1 MAFYIEHLYNFC
13 KLNAMAQLANLKKL
27 LNDRILLLD
36 GAMGT
41 MIQQHQL
48 EEADFRGE
56 QFKAHRKDLKGNND
70 LLSLTKPEVIKGIHR
85 QYLEAGSDIIETNT
99 FNANSI
105 SQSDYDLE
113 SVVYDLNFQSARLAR
128 EVADEFSKKT
138 PNKPRF
144 VAGGIGPTNRTA
156 SLSPDVNNPSLRNVS
171 YDQLV
176 ESYSE
181 AIHGLVEGG
190 VDVLLVE
197 TVFDSLNCRAA
208 LFAIQQYFDKYQL
221 KLPIMVSFAIVD
233 ASGRTLSGQTVEAF
247 WNSVRSLDLLSIG
260 LNCAL
265 GAKELRPYIKELS
278 GLADI
283 YTSIYPNAGLPNE
296 FGGYDDTPDNMAS
309 ILIEFAKSGFINM
322 VGGCCGTTPDF
333 IKAFADQVA
342 THKPRDVPA
351 VPILTHLSG
360 LEALALTKDLLFVNV
375 GERTN
380 VTGSKRFSNL
390 ILNDDYETALEVA
403 LDQVQSGAQVID
415 VNMDEGM
422 LDSEQAMTRFL
433 NLIATEPDIARVP
446 VMIDSSKWSVLEAG
460 MKCVQGKGIVNSISL
475 KEGERDFV
483 EKARLIRQYGFAAIV
498 MAFDE
503 DGQADTAQRKIE
515 ICQRSYNVLVNEAGF
530 SPEDIIFDPNIF
542 AVATGIEEHN
552 NYAVDFIEATRW
564 IKKNLAHVHVS
575 GGVSNISFSFRGNN
589 PVREAMHS
597 VFLYHAIK
605 AGMDMGIVN
614 AGQLAVYEDI
624 PKDLLERVEDV
635 ILNRRDDATERLLE
649 FADGFKG
656 ESKTKTQDLSWRE
669 KPVAERLTH
678 ALVKGVNAF
687 IEEDVEEARQQAKRP
702 LDVIEGPLMDGM
714 NVVGDLFGEG
724 KMFLP
729 QVVKSARVMK
739 QGVAYLL
746 PYMEDEKGGK
756 ARAKGKILLATVKGD
771 VHDIGKNIVAVVL
784 QCNNYDVVNMGV
796 MVPCEKILE
805 TAREEKADIVGLSGL
820 ITPSLEEMQ
829 HVAAEMKRQGFTVPL
844 LIGGATTSQ
853 KHTAVKLIPH
863 YDFGIIHVK
872 DASRVVGVVNKL
884 MNDDVKAGYIKEVI
898 GEYKKL
904 SDAHHSRKNFVKQLN
919 LDEARK
925 NAFQFDWEGYQPV
938 KPAFLGEK
946 YFDQYD
952 LEKLKSYID
961 WTPFF
966 LAWELIGKYPKILED
981 EVVGEAARNLYQDAQ
996 PVLDRIIKE
1005 NLLTARAAIAFYP
1018 ANSVGD
1024 DIELYTDESR
1034 TEVLATF
1041 HCLRQQAER
1050 RGGKPNLCLAD
1061 FIAPKSTGVKD
1072 YFGMFVVT
1080 AGIGCDEYAKTFSA
1094 ENDEYNA
1101 IMVQVLA
1108 DRLAE
1113 AFAECMHQEVRKLHW
1128 GYAKDETFDNESLI
1142 KESYKGI
1149 RPAPGYPAC
1158 PEHSE
1163 KRQLFDLLKIEEKLG
1178 MKLTENFAMWPAAAV
1193 SGFYF
1198 SHPQS
1203 QYFNVGK
1210 VGRDQVEDYA
1220 KRLDVDMAVA
1230 ERLLASNLA

>member
-1 MAFYIEHLYNFC
+1 MN
-13 KLNAMAQLANLKKL
+13 KLQTLKKL
-27 LNDRILLLD
+27 LETRILLLD

-41 MIQQHQL
+41 MIQQHRL
-48 EEADFRGE
+48 EEKDFRGE
-56 QFKAHRKDLKGNND
+56 RFQDYPHDLKGNND
-70 LLSLTKPEVIKGIHR
+70 LLSLTQPHIIKAIHEE
-85 QYLEAGSDIIETNT
+85 YLAAGSDIIETNT

-105 SQSDYDLE
+105 SQSDYHLE
-113 SVVYDLNFQSARLAR
+113 EIVYELNFQSAKLAR
-128 EVADEFSKKT
+128 DAADAFSEKT
-138 PNKPRF
+138 PEKPRF

-156 SLSPDVNNPSLRNVS
+156 SLSPDVNNPSLRNVN
-171 YDQLV
+171 YNQLV
-176 ESYSE
+176 ESYLE

-190 VDVLLVE
+190 VDILLVE

-208 LFAIQQYFDKYQL
+208 LFAVQQYFAKHHI
-221 KLPIMVSFAIVD
+221 KLPVMVSFAIVD

-247 WNSVRSLDLLSIG
+247 WHSVSHVELLSIG

-265 GAKELRPYIKELS
+265 GADDLRPYIEELS
-278 GLADI
+278 GLANT

-296 FGGYDDTPDNMAS
+296 FGGYDDTPANMAV
-309 ILIEFAKSGFINM
+309 ILEEFAKSGFINM
-322 VGGCCGTTPDF
+322 VGGCCGTTPEF
-333 IKAFADQVA
+333 IKAFAEQVA
-342 THKPRDVPA
+342 CHKPRVIPNIQT
-351 VPILTHLSG
+351 VTHLSG
-360 LEALALTKDLLFVNV
+360 LEALNITKDLLFVNV

-380 VTGSKRFSNL
+380 VTGSKRFSKL
-390 ILNDDYETALEVA
+390 ILNEDYETALEVA
-403 LDQVQSGAQVID
+403 LNQVENGAQIID

-422 LDSEQAMTRFL
+422 LDSEQAMTTFL

-446 VMIDSSKWSVLEAG
+446 VMIDSSKWSVIEAG

-475 KEGERDFV
+475 KEGEAEFI
-483 EKARLIRQYGFAAIV
+483 EKATLIRQYGFAAIV

-503 DGQADTAQRKIE
+503 EGQADTAKRKIE
-515 ICQRSYNVLVNEAGF
+515 ICRRSYEILVNQLGF
-530 SPEDIIFDPNIF
+530 PPEDIIFDPNIF

-564 IKKNLAHVHVS
+564 IKQNLPHAHIS

-614 AGQLAVYEDI
+614 AGQLTVYEDI

-635 ILNRRDDATERLLE
+635 ILNRRPDATERLLT

-656 ESKTKTQDLSWRE
+656 EAKANTQDLSWRE
-669 KPVAERLTH
+669 KPVEERLGH
-678 ALVKGVNAF
+678 ALVKGINAF
-687 IEEDVEEARQQAKRP
+687 IEEDVEEARQLAKRP

-714 NVVGDLFGEG
+714 NIVGDLFGEG

-739 QGVAYLL
+739 QAVAYLL
-746 PYMEDEKGGK
+746 PYMENEKGGQV
-756 ARAKGKILLATVKGD
+756 RSKGKILLATVKGD

-796 MVPCEKILE
+796 MIPCDKILE
-805 TAREEKADIVGLSGL
+805 TARQEKVDIIGLSGL

-829 HVAAEMKRQGFTVPL
+829 HVAAEMQRQEFDVPL

-853 KHTAVKLIPH
+853 KHTAVKLLPH
-863 YDFGIIHVK
+863 YQHGVIHVK
-872 DASRVVGVVNKL
+872 DASRVVGVVNHL
-884 MNDDVKAGYIKEVI
+884 MNPEKKPDYLAKIKQ
-898 GEYKKL
+898 EYQQL
-904 SDAHHSRKNFVKQLN
+904 SDAHHGRQHLLKRLTLS
-919 LDEARK
+919 DARA
-925 NAFQFDWEGYQPV
+925 NAFKYDWTSCQPV
-938 KPAFLGEK
+938 RPLFLGEK
-946 YFDQYD
+946 YFDDYP
-952 LEKLKSYID
+952 LEKLRNYID

-966 LAWELIGKYPKILED
+966 LAWELAGKYPKIFED
-981 EVVGEAARNLYQDAQ
+981 DVVGEAAKNLFDEAQ
-996 PVLDRIIKE
+996 PILNKIIKE
-1005 NLLTARAAIAFYP
+1005 KLLTARAAIAFYP

-1024 DIELYTDESR
+1024 DVEIYADDSR
-1034 TEVLATF
+1034 QTVLATF
-1041 HCLRQQAER
+1041 HYLRQQTQK

-1061 FIAPKSTGVKD
+1061 FIAPKATGVKD
-1072 YFGMFVVT
+1072 YIGLFVVT
-1080 AGIGCDEYAKTFSA
+1080 AGIGCDDYSNSFSA
-1094 ENDEYNA
+1094 NNDEYNA
-1101 IMVQVLA
+1101 IMVQSLA

-1113 AFAECMHQEVRKLHW
+1113 AFAECMHETVRKTYW
-1128 GYAKDETFDNESLI
+1128 GYAKGEAFGNTALIDE
-1142 KESYKGI
+1142 KYVGI

-1163 KRQLFDLLKIEEKLG
+1163 KRRLFDLLDAENKLG
-1178 MKLTENFAMWPAAAV
+1178 MKLTENFAMWPAASV

-1210 VGRDQVEDYA
+1210 IGQDQLEDYA
-1220 KRLDVDMAVA
+1220 NRLGVDVSVA
-1230 ERLLASNLA
+1230 ARLLASNLD